1 MQTELNIHGEDY
13 TQIIYVICKCPE
25 RSKNNSNGW
34 LHWLHHHTYTDLG
47 KAKAGLKKLLKDNP
61 YNYSYKIRKF
71 VIKGIDLITNK
82 AFPLIENRDTCDCF
96 HCGKMIQAGDELV
109 FGGDLGEVYCS
120 HECVSLNRDNEYWTA
135 LNNPDEY
142 LPWFP
147 ENGDITDD

>member
-1 MQTELNIHGEDY
+1 MRTDLNICGENY
-13 TQIIYVICKCPE
+13 TQTIYVICL
-25 RSKNNSNGW
+25 RSEQLKDDPNG
-34 LHWLHHHTYTDLG
+34 WLHHHTYTDLE
-47 KAKAGLKKLLKDNP
+47 KAKAGLKKLLKDNS

-71 VIKGIDLITNK
+71 VIKGIDLITDEI
-82 AFPLIENRDTCDCF
+82 FPLIENRDTCDCF
-96 HCGKMIQAGDELV
+96 YCGKMIEAGDELV

-147 ENGDITDD
+147 EKEGD

>member
-13 TQIIYVICKCPE
+13 TQVVYVICRRPE
-25 RSKNNSNGW
+25 QLKDNPNG
-34 LHWLHHHTYTDLG
+34 WLHHHTYNDLE
-47 KAKAGLKKLLKDNP
+47 KAKVGLRKLLNNNP

-71 VIKGIDLITNK
+71 VIKGIDLITDET
-82 AFPLIENRDTCDCF
+82 FPLIENRDTCDCF
-96 HCGKMIQAGDELV
+96 HCGKTIQSGDELV

-135 LNNPDEY
+135 LNNQEEY

-147 ENGDITDD
+147 EKEGE

>member
-1 MQTELNIHGEDY
+1 MRTDLNICGKDY
-13 TQIIYVICKCPE
+13 IQTIYVICL
-25 RSKNNSNGW
+25 RSEQLKYDLNGW
-34 LHWLHHHTYTDLG
+34 LHHYTYTDLE

-71 VIKGIDLITNK
+71 VIKGIDLITDEI
-82 AFPLIENRDTCDCF
+82 FQLIENRDTCDCF
-96 HCGKMIQAGDELV
+96 HCEKIIEAGDELI

-147 ENGDITDD
+147 EKEGE